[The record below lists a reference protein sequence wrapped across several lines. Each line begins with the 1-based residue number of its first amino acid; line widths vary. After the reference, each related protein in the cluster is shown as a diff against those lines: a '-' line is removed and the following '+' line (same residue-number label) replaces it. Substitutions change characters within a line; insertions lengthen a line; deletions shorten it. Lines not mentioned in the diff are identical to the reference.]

1 MPHRTSKHGTFRLD
15 RRFPGVGRVAVAS
28 GATTATEFHKRDAL
42 LTRLYDQGRLDLLR
56 AIHAGTLN
64 VTEVYA
70 ADRSGQIDTLT
81 GDRALLGANLWD
93 AVKGWTPTSAA
104 AKQTRRR
111 YATSFATLER
121 SGVLKSGATVGDLAG
136 VDWRALGATWK
147 GGASDWNHLRRAVSR
162 FLTLHLGD
170 VHHPLRRAVV
180 KAIPTRKEHSRVPD
194 LPLSLFWAIVQA
206 TPEFVRAAYV
216 TMAALGLR
224 VGEYLKLTKDHLLP
238 HTLSVRIPGTKTA
251 ESAAVVRV
259 DERLWP
265 WVVAGVPS
273 PLGYKWLR
281 EYFKRALKLAE
292 APLDLRLHDLRHCYA
307 QWLVDAGA
315 SEARVQVGMRHATAA
330 MTRRYAMQRD
340 KGENAKLMANLLL
353 PAKTA

>member
-136 VDWRALGATWK
+136 VDWRALGAT
-147 GGASDWNHLRRAVSR
+147 
-162 FLTLHLGD
+162 
-170 VHHPLRRAVV
+170 
-180 KAIPTRKEHSRVPD
+180 
-194 LPLSLFWAIVQA
+194 
-206 TPEFVRAAYV
+206 
-216 TMAALGLR
+216 
-224 VGEYLKLTKDHLLP
+224 
-238 HTLSVRIPGTKTA
+238 
-251 ESAAVVRV
+251 
-259 DERLWP
+259 
-265 WVVAGVPS
+265 
-273 PLGYKWLR
+273 
-281 EYFKRALKLAE
+281 
-292 APLDLRLHDLRHCYA
+292 
-307 QWLVDAGA
+307 
-315 SEARVQVGMRHATAA
+315 
-330 MTRRYAMQRD
+330 
-340 KGENAKLMANLLL
+340 
-353 PAKTA
+353 

>member
-1 MPHRTSKHGTFRLD
+1 MPHRTSKNGSFRLD
-15 RRFPGVGRVAVAS
+15 RRFPGVGRIAVAS
-28 GATTATEFHKRDAL
+28 GATTATEFRKRDAL
-42 LTRLYDQGRLDLLR
+42 LTRLYDQGRLHLLQ
-56 AIHAGTLN
+56 AIQSGKLTL
-64 VTEVYA
+64 TEVYA
-70 ADRSGQIDTLT
+70 ADRMEQLDSLT
-81 GDRALLGANLWD
+81 GDRALLAANLWE
-93 AVKGWTPTSAA
+93 AVKNWTPTSAP

-121 SGVLKSGATVGDLAG
+121 SGVLKQTATVGDVSS
-136 VDWRALGATWK
+136 VDWRALAATWK
-147 GGASDWNHLRRAVSR
+147 GGPSDWNHLRRAVSR
-162 FLTLHLGD
+162 FLTLYLGD
-170 VHHPLRRAVV
+170 VHHPLRRQVV

-194 LPLSLFWAIVQA
+194 LPLTLFWAIVQKA
-206 TPEFVRAAYV
+206 PEWVRPAYI

-224 VGEYLKLTKDHLLP
+224 VGEYIKLTKDHLLP
-238 HTLSVRIPGTKTA
+238 HTLGVRIPGTKTA
-251 ESAAVVRV
+251 DSAAVVRV

-273 PLGYKWLR
+273 PLAYKWLR
-281 EYFKRALKLAE
+281 EYFKRALKDAG

-353 PAKTA
+353 PAKTG